1 MGITATER
9 RYVETAE
16 AEATAYKLAYRA
28 LYCGVDKGAVAP
40 LYGAIRRLSF
50 CENPSMDV
58 LMAVRKMLGELSK
71 LANPHL

>member
-1 MGITATER
+1 MVITATER

-16 AEATAYKLAYRA
+16 AEATAYKLAHRA
-28 LYCGVDKGAVAP
+28 LCCGIDKDVVAP

-50 CENPSMDV
+50 CENPSFDV
-58 LMAVRKMLGELSK
+58 LIAVRKMLGELSS